1 MVRGVQTPRC
11 MCDGGLG
18 DKVTALLATLIPG
31 FISGVNVMQSSTVT
45 YMVGGRYMLEKPMNR
60 SLASSEA
67 S

>member
-1 MVRGVQTPRC
+1 

-18 DKVTALLATLIPG
+18 DKVTALLASQVPG
-31 FISGVNVMQSSTVT
+31 FIPGVNALQSSTVT
-45 YMVGGRYMLEKPMNR
+45 SMVGGRYMLEKPMNR